1 MASLFKWTGR
11 SGAEPRRDA
20 EGAAAYV
27 KRGNAELG
35 EGKLEAAVA
44 SYREAVAADAGH
56 AGAWVN
62 LGYVLSELGQG
73 EAARD
78 ALKRATGLEP
88 RNADA
93 HYLLG
98 LVLEGGGDLDGA
110 IRHLGLAVECKPD
123 FVFAW
128 RDLCRSCFQAGRIK
142 DARWAVERGLAVE
155 PRSVDLLLYRGNIS
169 LHEKSYRQAVESYQ
183 QALILQPDNAV
194 IHANLG
200 KACIEQGDV
209 ESAIIN
215 YRRVLELD
223 DGEASLEAR
232 SSLLFARSYQPNDAP
247 QAYLAEAQQYGAL
260 LAARARPFTDWPA
273 DDFPETPLR
282 VGMVSGDFLL
292 HPVGHFLESILA
304 SLDSATLQLVAY
316 PTATKEDALTA
327 RIKPRFAAWHPL
339 AALDDEAAAVR
350 IRDDGI
356 QVLVDLSGHT
366 TNNRLPL
373 FAWKPAPVQVSWLGF
388 FSSTGVPGMDY
399 LLADPYSVPE
409 TDRQLFTETVW
420 HLPDTRLCFTPPSEA
435 SELPVSALPALR
447 EGHVCFGSFQNAS
460 KLNDAV
466 LAAWSRILRALPQ
479 ARLRV
484 QNKQMGDAE
493 VRDSFLARCAQA
505 GIDPARVNA
514 VRPGTRTDY
523 LAAHAAVDMV
533 LDTFPYPGGTTTCEA
548 LWMGV
553 PTLTLAGTT
562 MLGRQGAAMM
572 RCVGLGDWVAADID
586 DYVAKAVSF
595 AGRLDELARLRAGL
609 RAQAA
614 RSPLFDAPRFARN
627 FEEALLAMWR
637 RHRDAPAGTLGPHR

>member
-1 MASLFKWTGR
+1 MASIFKWLDRKKAPPQRAAAVAIEQVGR
-11 SGAEPRRDA
+11 GNQLLSEGNL
-20 EGAAAYV
+20 EGAAV
-27 KRGNAELG
+27 C
-35 EGKLEAAVA
+35 
-44 SYREAVAADAGH
+44 YREALAADAGH
-56 AGAWVN
+56 VGAYVN
-62 LGYVLSELGQG
+62 LGYVLTELGQG
-73 EAARD
+73 EAAREV
-78 ALKRATGLEP
+78 LERAIGLEP

-98 LVLEGGGDLDGA
+98 LVLEGSGDLDGA

-128 RDLCRSCFQAGRIK
+128 RDLCRTFFQAGRIEE
-142 DARWAVERGLAVE
+142 ARRAVERGLAVE
-155 PRSVDLLLYRGNIS
+155 PRSADLLLYRGNIN
-169 LHEKSYRQAVESYQ
+169 LHEKSYRQAVESYRQ
-183 QALILQPDNAV
+183 VLAIQPDNAV
-194 IHANLG
+194 AYANLG
-200 KACIEQGDV
+200 KACMEQGDV
-209 ESAIIN
+209 ESAIIH
-215 YRRVLELD
+215 YRRALALD
-223 DGEASLEAR
+223 DGAVSLEAR
-232 SSLLFARSYQPNDAP
+232 SSLLFARSYQPDDTP

-260 LAARARPFTDWPA
+260 LAARARPFVDWPA
-273 DDFPETPLR
+273 DTGPEMPLR

-292 HPVGHFLESILA
+292 HPVGHFLESVLA
-304 SLDSATLQLVAY
+304 SLDPAKLELVAY
-316 PTATKEDALTA
+316 PTVTKEDALTA

-339 AALDDEAAAVR
+339 AALDDATAAAR

-366 TNNRLPL
+366 SNNRLPL

-399 LLADPYSVPE
+399 LLADPYSVPDS
-409 TDRQLFTETVW
+409 DRSQFTETIW
-420 HLPDTRLCFTPPSEA
+420 YLPDTRLCFTPPAEA
-435 SELPVSALPALR
+435 SELPVTALPALR
-447 EGHVCFGSFQNAS
+447 EGHVCFSSFQNPS

-493 VRDSFLARCAQA
+493 ARSRFLERCAHA
-505 GIDPARVNA
+505 GIDPARVDA
-514 VRPGTRTDY
+514 AKPGSRADY
-523 LAAHAAVDMV
+523 LAAHAEVDLV

-572 RCVGLGDWVAADID
+572 RCVGLGDWVAADVD

-627 FEEALLAMWR
+627 LEKALLAMWR
-637 RHRDAPAGTLGPHR
+637 CHRDALAGMTGTDR

>member
-1 MASLFKWTGR
+1 MASIFKWLDR
-11 SGAEPRRDA
+11 KEVPPRRA
-20 EGAAAYV
+20 AAVAAAQVERGNQLLGEGHLEGAAAC
-27 KRGNAELG
+27 
-35 EGKLEAAVA
+35 
-44 SYREAVAADAGH
+44 YREALAADAGH
-56 AGAWVN
+56 VGACVN
-62 LGYVLSELGQG
+62 LGYVLTELNQG
-73 EAARD
+73 EAAREP
-78 ALKRATGLEP
+78 LERAVGLEP
-88 RNADA
+88 HNADA

-98 LVLEGGGDLDGA
+98 LILEGSGDLDGA
-110 IRHLGLAVECKPD
+110 IRHLDLAAESKPD

-128 RDLCRSCFQAGRIK
+128 RDLCRVCFQAGRIEE
-142 DARWAVERGLAVE
+142 ARRAVERGLAVE
-155 PRSVDLLLYRGNIS
+155 PRSADLLLYRGNIS
-169 LHEKSYRQAVESYQ
+169 LHEKSYRHAVESYQ
-183 QALILQPDNAV
+183 QALAIQPDNAV

-215 YRRVLELD
+215 YRRVLDLD
-223 DGEASLEAR
+223 DGAASLEAR
-232 SSLLFARSYQPNDAP
+232 SSLLFARSYQPDDAP

-260 LAARARPFTDWPA
+260 LAARVKPFADWPA
-273 DDFPETPLR
+273 DDLPETPLR
-282 VGMVSGDFLL
+282 VGMVSGDLLL

-304 SLDSATLQLVAY
+304 SLDPAKLALVAY
-316 PTATKEDALTA
+316 PTVMKEDALTA

-339 AALDDEAAAVR
+339 AALNDAAAAAR

-356 QVLVDLSGHT
+356 QVLIDLSGHT
-366 TNNRLPL
+366 SNNRLPL

-409 TDRQLFTETVW
+409 SDRQQYTETVW

-435 SELPVSALPALR
+435 GELPVSALPALR

-484 QNKQMGDAE
+484 QNKQMSDGE
-493 VRDSFLARCAQA
+493 VRDSFLARCAKA
-505 GIDPARVNA
+505 GIDTARVNV

-523 LAAHAAVDMV
+523 LAAHATVDMV

-572 RCVGLGDWVAADID
+572 QCVGLGDWVAADID

-637 RHRDAPAGTLGPHR
+637 RHRDAPAGKPGPHR